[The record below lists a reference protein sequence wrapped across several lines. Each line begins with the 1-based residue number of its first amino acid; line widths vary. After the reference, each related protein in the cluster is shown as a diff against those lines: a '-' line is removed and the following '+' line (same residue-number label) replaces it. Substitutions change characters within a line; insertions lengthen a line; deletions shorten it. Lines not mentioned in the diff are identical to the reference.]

1 MKEPYLNFRFRLQ
14 ESRSKSGGS
23 EHWQHYDEG
32 VHRTTGTPHCL
43 CKYCH
48 NPIMHPYTVP
58 TNPTNSIARHY
69 PKCRQYK
76 AYIRRG
82 SDPQSTMSSYFQPA
96 GLQLQ
101 GNELTKATVEEE
113 ILKYIISGNI
123 SFNQVENQHFRNIIS
138 FIQIKNKSVQTPS
151 RKVIRA
157 RLFSKSE
164 QVRENLRTTL
174 AVNTSK
180 ISLALD
186 CWSTRTNYGFLGMY
200 SNVN

>member
-1 MKEPYLNFRFRLQ
+1 
-14 ESRSKSGGS
+14 
-23 EHWQHYDEG
+23 
-32 VHRTTGTPHCL
+32 
-43 CKYCH
+43 
-48 NPIMHPYTVP
+48 MHSYIVL
-58 TNPTNSIARHY
+58 TNSTNSITRHY
-69 PKCRQYK
+69 SKCRQYK
-76 AYIRRG
+76 AYIQRD
-82 SDPQSTMSSYFQPA
+82 SDSQSTMFFYFQFIE
-96 GLQLQ
+96 LQLQ
-101 GNELTKATVEEE
+101 ENELTKAMIEEE
-113 ILKYIISGNI
+113 ILKYIISDNI

-186 CWSTRTNYGFLGMY
+186 C
-200 SNVN
+200 